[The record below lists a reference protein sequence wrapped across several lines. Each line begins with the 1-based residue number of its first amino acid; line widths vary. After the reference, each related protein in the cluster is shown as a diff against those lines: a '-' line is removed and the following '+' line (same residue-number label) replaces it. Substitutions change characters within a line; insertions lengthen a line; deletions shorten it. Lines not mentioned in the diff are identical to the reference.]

1 MVPLIA
7 LASLRPDFLHTYPK
21 YKMIEALGGTH
32 WYDKLLFELSYGIDF
47 FTIELF
53 FRGFLVL
60 AFAHFVGKDAILP
73 MAAFYCV
80 IHFGK
85 PLPECISSYFGGL
98 ILGVLV
104 FQTKQSLADCWYIWE
119 LRG

>member
-1 MVPLIA
+1 M
-7 LASLRPDFLHTYPK
+7 
-21 YKMIEALGGTH
+21 
-32 WYDKLLFELSYGIDF
+32 
-47 FTIELF
+47 
-53 FRGFLVL
+53 L

-98 ILGVLV
+98 LLGILVYKTHTIIGGLIVHLGIAWLMEAGGTV
-104 FQTKQSLADCWYIWE
+104 GNSFKLKPK
-119 LRG
+119 L